1 MLSPW
6 TRGDSW
12 SRMVWAAS
20 GPGSERTSEVCG
32 LGTASAGRMSNSEK
46 VAGVAEVGDQSGDL
60 EMEEAEDAG
69 SKFWCTGSV
78 TRRGR
83 ILMDC
88 F

>member
-46 VAGVAEVGDQSGDL
+46 VAGVAEVGD
-60 EMEEAEDAG
+60 
-69 SKFWCTGSV
+69 
-78 TRRGR
+78 
-83 ILMDC
+83 
-88 F
+88 